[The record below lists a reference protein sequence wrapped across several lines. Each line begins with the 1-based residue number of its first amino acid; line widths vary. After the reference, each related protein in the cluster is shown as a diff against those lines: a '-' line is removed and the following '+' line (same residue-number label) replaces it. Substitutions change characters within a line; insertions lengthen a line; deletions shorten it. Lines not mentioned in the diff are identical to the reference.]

1 MPSLREVILYE
12 AALRA
17 YPKKC
22 CPRMGRSCLERL
34 RAHFRDLKGGES
46 EIADFKLML
55 LGNGRVGKTQICRRL
70 QGQEYEETVPS
81 THGVKIGAAPLTA
94 LGDPATL
101 RIWDFGG
108 QDIYHGTHALF
119 LKSRAIFMLVWTP
132 ESEALH
138 DHEHGGFT
146 FRNQPLGYWLDYVRE
161 FGGEDLP
168 VIVVQAQCDL
178 PEQERLRPPVNEKRS
193 TPFPTRRCCITA
205 PKKIAD
211 ARRSMRRWP
220 TPCNG

>member
-1 MPSLREVILYE
+1 MILYE
-12 AALRA
+12 TDTAGSAKRGA
-17 YPKKC
+17 VQGPSD
-22 CPRMGRSCLERL
+22 SCLDRL

-46 EIADFKLML
+46 EITDFKLML

-70 QGQEYEETVPS
+70 QDQEYDETVPS

-94 LGDPATL
+94 PHDPATL

-132 ESEALH
+132 ESEAHSLPRATAA
-138 DHEHGGFT
+138 FT

-161 FGGEDLP
+161 FGGEDSP
-168 VIVVQAQCDL
+168 VIVVQTQCD
-178 PEQERLRPPVNEKRS
+178 R
-193 TPFPTRRCCITA
+193 A
-205 PKKIAD
+205 
-211 ARRSMRRWP
+211 
-220 TPCNG
+220 